1 MPVLQLAN
9 GLIDREALGKG
20 IHFPLTVDPA
30 TNDFKMV
37 EAEEAIKES
46 LFWLISTRV
55 GERVMNEDLGT
66 LVSESLFA
74 DIEAVQDV
82 LPFQLAEAIA
92 RHEPRV
98 TDVKMKTERTG
109 LTELRITITW
119 VVRAT
124 GRRDSLVYPYYTEPS
139 GGVT

>member
-1 MPVLQLAN
+1 MPVLKLAN
-9 GLIDREALGKG
+9 SLIERAALGRGVK
-20 IHFPLTVDPA
+20 FPLTIDVG
-30 TNDFKMV
+30 TNDFEMV
-37 EAEEAIKES
+37 EYEEAIKES

-55 GERVMNEDLGT
+55 GERVMNEDIGT
-66 LVSESLFA
+66 LVSESLFS
-74 DIEAVQDV
+74 DIEAVADV

-98 TDVKMKTERTG
+98 TDVKMKVERTA

-124 GRRDSLVYPYYTEPS
+124 GRRDSLVYPYYTEPT